1 MNNNFL
7 KGGQSLRNVWDNTK
21 KYKEKEYGTQK
32 QKTNCGTLN
41 NGILFS
47 SEKNRNKSLEQHG
60 TCHWNH
66 WNNMDESQRHYAE

>member
-32 QKTNCGTLN
+32 QKTNCGTLH

-47 SEKNRNKSLEQHG
+47 SKKKKKKEQIIGTTWNMSLEPLEQYG
-60 TCHWNH
+60 
-66 WNNMDESQRHYAE
+66 